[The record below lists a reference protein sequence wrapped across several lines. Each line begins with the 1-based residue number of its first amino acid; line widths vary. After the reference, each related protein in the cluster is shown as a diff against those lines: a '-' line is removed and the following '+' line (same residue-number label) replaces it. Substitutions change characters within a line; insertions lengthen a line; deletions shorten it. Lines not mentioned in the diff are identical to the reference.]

1 MAIETEQ
8 QEDDSIRG
16 LLEKAAAGDIQAESP
31 VNPPELSAEAPTE
44 AAPPVER
51 ADRGDGRDATGKF
64 VGKPKDEPAQS
75 RETLTLKPKE
85 QAQTQAQAKPGEQAA
100 KPADQDPPPPA
111 EFLGQGKVDWNRL
124 PSGVKAELKRG
135 WESLQAERAEVAPIK
150 ELIDTNRQFLVNEAG
165 SLPEAFRQL
174 IYFAQM
180 ANGVDT
186 APQLAL
192 HILQRK
198 GIDPRSVFSG
208 QPTPQVGNQ
217 QQAPNWEAIIDQR
230 VQQRLQPIVA
240 QVEQRE
246 NQQHLSTIESFA
258 ADPAHP
264 YFNDVRQAM
273 GILLKN
279 GQASN
284 LQDAYDQA
292 TWANPSIRQALMA
305 QQAGDAAKAK
315 AAEVEAA
322 RKAALLSPS
331 GAPTHGNSSVVGQSD
346 GSIRGDLMAAWAAQR
361 GAV

>member
-8 QEDDSIRG
+8 QDDDSIRG
-16 LLEKAAAGDIQAESP
+16 LLEKAAAGDIQAEAP
-31 VNPPELSAEAPTE
+31 LTPPELTAEAPTE
-44 AAPPVER
+44 AAPAEAR
-51 ADRGDGRDATGKF
+51 TDRGDGRDATGKF
-64 VGKPKDEPAQS
+64 VGKPKEEGQDKP
-75 RETLTLKPKE
+75 RETLTIKPKE
-85 QAQTQAQAKPGEQAA
+85 QQVAA
-100 KPADQDPPPPA
+100 KPEAKPAEQDPPPPA

-165 SLPEAFRQL
+165 SVAEGIRQL
-174 IYFAQM
+174 MYFAQM
-180 ANGVDT
+180 ANNVDT
-186 APQLAL
+186 VPQLAL

-198 GIDPRSVFSG
+198 GIDPRAVFGG
-208 QPTPQVGNQ
+208 QQVQQTGNQ
-217 QQAPNWEAIIDQR
+217 PQAPDFRSAVAQAVQR
-230 VQQRLQPIVA
+230 ELQPILA
-240 QVEQRE
+240 QSEQRE
-246 NQQHLSTIESFA
+246 QQQHLSTIEAFA

-264 YFNDVRQAM
+264 YFNDVRTAM
-273 GILLKN
+273 GVLLKN
-279 GQASN
+279 GQAAN

-305 QQAGDAAKAK
+305 QQSGDAAKAK

-331 GAPTHGNSSVVGQSD
+331 GAPVHGGNSVLGSSD
-346 GSIRGDLMAAWAAQR
+346 GSIRGDLMAAWKAQQ